1 METPSPDPSAATT
14 TAQRWVVIVVVA
26 GLFPVVL
33 LASLEVPVG
42 TLCPGPSAHPPVAHS
57 PIQHVFFLIKENH
70 ALENYF
76 GALPGV
82 RGYPPNGSFPV
93 AIGSTQTVSPFPLVG
108 SSTPDLPHDQG
119 SELVDLNGGRN
130 NLFVAEAAAQGAA
143 APQDA
148 VGYYTA
154 TQIPDY
160 YTYAHDYLLD
170 DEFFTGVLGPT
181 IPNRFYD
188 VGLTGLTWSLDLPPP
203 PSAVSGPNILTQFQQ
218 ADLPW
223 DYFYSGGGE
232 FATPFN
238 LPQIAGNSCALAN
251 LLPMDDLGSVLHG
264 PSPPALSFIDPS
276 ADPLYSEH
284 PPANVTLGEEWT
296 VAVLNEIFD
305 SPIGNSSAVFLFWD
319 EAGGFWDP
327 ATPPVVPPQ
336 GDGFRV
342 PLLVFS
348 PWTPAGVIDHQEMD
362 PATLLQ
368 FVDDNWGLAP
378 VSPRVGAAPALTS
391 VFDFGATARPPILLP
406 TPVVL
411 APSPAG
417 LSVHPTTTPSPA
429 SLGIAWG
436 PVMARSCPVPGD
448 GLCDGRPRVRGG
460 RAVRAGDG
468 ASLVRGRPSP
478 TAACLTRQTAGH
490 VSHGKHGCP
499 LRARDARRLPP
510 PRFAPR

>member
-1 METPSPDPSAATT
+1 MDPRPPSPSVGTS
-14 TAQRWVVIVVVA
+14 TAQRWIVIAVVA

-33 LASLEVPVG
+33 LSSLEVPTG

-57 PIQHVFFLIKENH
+57 PIQHLFFLIKENH

-82 RGYPPNGSFPV
+82 RGYPPNGSFP
-93 AIGSTQTVSPFPLVG
+93 IGIDSNQTISPSPLAG
-108 SSTPDLPHDQG
+108 SSTPDLPHDQA
-119 SELVDLNGGRN
+119 SELVDLNGGLN
-130 NLFVAEAAAQGAA
+130 NLFVAEAAARGAA
-143 APQDA
+143 APEDA

-203 PSAVSGPNILTQFQQ
+203 PSAVSGPNILSQFQQ

-223 DYFYSGGGE
+223 DYLYSGGGE

-238 LPQIAGNSCALAN
+238 LPQIAGNACALAN
-251 LLPMDDLGSVLHG
+251 ILPMDDLGSVLHG
-264 PSPPALSFIDPS
+264 PNPPALSFIDPS

-296 VAVLNEIFD
+296 VAVLNEIFG
-305 SPIGNSSAVFLFWD
+305 SPIGTSSAVFLFWD

-348 PWTPAGVIDHQEMD
+348 PWTPTGVIDHQVMD

-368 FVDDNWGLAP
+368 FADDNWGLPP
-378 VSPRVGAAPALTS
+378 VSPRVGIAPSLSS
-391 VFDFGATARPPILLP
+391 VFDFGAAARPPILLS
-406 TPVVL
+406 TPVDL
-411 APSPAG
+411 GPSPTARTFH
-417 LSVHPTTTPSPA
+417 SSATPPPA
-429 SLGIAWG
+429 SLGAAWE
-436 PVMARSCPVPGD
+436 PVLARSSTVPGD
-448 GLCDGRPRVRGG
+448 GLCDGRPPVRY
-460 RAVRAGDG
+460 
-468 ASLVRGRPSP
+468 GRPARGSVAASAARRRSSP
-478 TAACLTRQTAGH
+478 TEACPLRRTAGR
-490 VSHGKHGCP
+490 VSRGTHGCP
-499 LRARDARRLPP
+499 PRARDARRLPR
-510 PRFAPR
+510 PRFAPT